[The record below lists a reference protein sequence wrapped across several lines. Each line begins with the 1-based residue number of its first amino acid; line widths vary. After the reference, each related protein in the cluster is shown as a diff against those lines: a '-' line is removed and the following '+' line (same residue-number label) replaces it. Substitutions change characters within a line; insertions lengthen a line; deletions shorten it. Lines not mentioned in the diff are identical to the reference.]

1 MKIILAVLLIAFT
14 CAFAKVQVEWIVKH
28 DLSINNGVA
37 DILVLMS
44 NDGKLDELQHEGKSL
59 EDLDWKTKGRV
70 VVAHKM
76 QIAEEQQKEV
86 LAMAKKQGLKAK
98 SYWVTNCVA
107 IYGAT
112 EKFIEILAERND
124 IRLIMTN
131 REFKVPLLPEEQ
143 EDVRATDKKE
153 NVEWNVK
160 WIKADK
166 VWEQGYEG
174 KGIITGNADT
184 GIMYEHEAL
193 VKNYKGNKKDGKF
206 KHDYHWF
213 DGLKDMTNCGTCKC
227 GVENPCDDQ
236 GHGTH
241 CMGTTSGGVA
251 RKIGVAPK
259 SKWIGCRAFS
269 DRARKASPATF
280 LNCLQ
285 FFAAPS
291 KLDGSKPNPD
301 KRPHT
306 TSHSYGCPSFYCPN
320 SEFLKEAAETLKKE
334 GVFMIVSAGNSGPRC
349 STVNRPP
356 GHMGNVFSVGAS
368 GTNSN
373 TIASFSSRGPITLDG
388 SKRMKPEIT
397 APGVGVW
404 SSVIG
409 NRYASYSGT
418 SMASPAVNGAVALIW
433 NAVPALKRKVDATI
447 KIIQDTATKVPVSNT
462 CESNGSPNNVY
473 GHGVIDVEKAVAAAK
488 KLYGNK

>member
-1 MKIILAVLLIAFT
+1 MKVIAVLLIALFAA
-14 CAFAKVQVEWIVKH
+14 AFAKVQVEWIVKH
-28 DLSINNGVA
+28 DLAINNGKA

-44 NDGKLDELQHEGKSL
+44 NDGKLDELTYEGKSL
-59 EDLDWKTKGRV
+59 DGLDWVTKGRV
-70 VVAHKM
+70 VTGHKM
-76 QIAEEQQKEV
+76 SIANQQQKEV
-86 LAMAKKQGLKAK
+86 IAMTKKMGLRYT
-98 SYWVTNCVA
+98 SFWVTNCVA
-107 IYGAT
+107 IYNAP
-112 EKFIEILAERND
+112 EKFIELLAERDD

-131 REFKVPLLPEEQ
+131 REFKVPLLPEEKENKLAQ
-143 EDVRATDKKE
+143 DKKE
-153 NVEWNVK
+153 AVEWNVK

-166 VWEQGYEG
+166 VWAEGYKG
-174 KGIITGNADT
+174 KGIVTGNADT

-193 VKNYKGNKKDGKF
+193 VEAYRGNKSGKF
-206 KHDYHWF
+206 KHDYNWF

-227 GVENPCDDQ
+227 GVEHPCDDQ

-241 CMGTTSGGVA
+241 CMGTTSGGKKA
-251 RKIGVAPK
+251 RTIGVAPD

-306 TSHSYGCPSFYCPN
+306 TSHSYGCPRFYCPN

-356 GHMGNVFSVGAS
+356 GHMGNIFSVGAS
-368 GTNSN
+368 GTNTN

-388 SKRMKPEIT
+388 SNRMKPDIT

-433 NAVPALKRKVDATI
+433 NAVPELSRKVDKTQ
-447 KIIQDTATKVPVSNT
+447 KLIQETAVKMPVRNQ
-462 CESNGSPNNVY
+462 CNSNGSPNNVY
-473 GHGVIDVEKAVAAAK
+473 GHGVIDVEKAVDAAR
-488 KLYGNK
+488 KLYSKK